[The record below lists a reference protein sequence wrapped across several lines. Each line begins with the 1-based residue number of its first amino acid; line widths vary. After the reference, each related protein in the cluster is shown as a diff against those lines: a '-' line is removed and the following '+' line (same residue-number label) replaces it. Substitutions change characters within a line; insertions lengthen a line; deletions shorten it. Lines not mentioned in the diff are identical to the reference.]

1 MLIIGSHAA
10 IFNKIHNGEEPRDT
24 DVIGTFAELQS
35 LIKELKKDAL
45 RETHAAGVGLQICAP
60 IDASHWHIRDHN
72 GWNYE
77 FEIAWP
83 GSSGELLLKLEGN
96 EEGREGFASKE
107 ACLALKLSHRFK
119 KDSPHFLKT
128 MRDVQAYKAAGI
140 VLTPELENLWLP
152 QREAETYTYNHPKLN
167 VDKGE
172 FFSGDG
178 VRYVYDHDTI
188 HLAVALLSEPPA
200 CCVPT
205 AEEEAMLACGDYQPE
220 ELWGSS
226 KPSCPKCFNAKSVAR
241 PAYTFYMQ
249 DGAQVMTD
257 ADKFFS
263 CSTDIRLFG
272 VYEEACVLAL
282 ERSQIPFDFKP
293 DPRYSFEMALM
304 KVCTSITSG
313 WFRWYAWENYDKVL
327 DLYNQLGENDY
338 IERFKRNAH
347 LLKPFKGE
355 TI

>member
-128 MRDVQAYKAAGI
+128 MRDVQAYKSAGI

-152 QREAETYTYNHPKLN
+152 QREAETYTYNHPKLD
-167 VDKGE
+167 VSKGE

-188 HLAVALLSEPPA
+188 HEAVSLFHE
-200 CCVPT
+200 
-205 AEEEAMLACGDYQPE
+205 
-220 ELWGSS
+220 
-226 KPSCPKCFNAKSVAR
+226 
-241 PAYTFYMQ
+241 PAYKNYMQ

-293 DPRYSFEMALM
+293 DPRYSFELALM

-338 IERFKRNAH
+338 VERFKKNAH
-347 LLKPFKGE
+347 LLKPFKE
-355 TI
+355 

>member
-35 LIKELKKDAL
+35 LIKEMKKDAL
-45 RETHAAGVGLQICAP
+45 RETHAAGVGLQACAP

-152 QREAETYTYNHPKLN
+152 QREAETYTYNHPKLD
-167 VDKGE
+167 VSKGE

-188 HLAVALLSEPPA
+188 HEAVAR
-200 CCVPT
+200 
-205 AEEEAMLACGDYQPE
+205 MD
-220 ELWGSS
+220 W
-226 KPSCPKCFNAKSVAR
+226 
-241 PAYTFYMQ
+241 PAYQNYMQ
-249 DGAQVMTD
+249 DGADVLTSSQL
-257 ADKFFS
+257 FFALPEH
-263 CSTDIRLFG
+263 TRLNG

-293 DPRYSFEMALM
+293 DPRYSFELALM

-313 WFRWYAWENYDKVL
+313 WFRWYAWENYDKIIE
-327 DLYNQLGENDY
+327 LYEELGEDDY
-338 IERFKRNAH
+338 VKRFKSNQH
-347 LLKPFKGE
+347 LLRPFNGS
-355 TI
+355 

>member
-24 DVIGTFAELQS
+24 DVIGTFSELQS

-152 QREAETYTYNHPKLN
+152 QREAETYTYNHPKLD
-167 VDKGE
+167 VSKGE

-188 HLAVALLSEPPA
+188 HEAVSLFHE
-200 CCVPT
+200 
-205 AEEEAMLACGDYQPE
+205 
-220 ELWGSS
+220 
-226 KPSCPKCFNAKSVAR
+226 
-241 PAYTFYMQ
+241 PAYKNYMQ

-293 DPRYSFEMALM
+293 DPRYSFELALM

-313 WFRWYAWENYDKVL
+313 WFRWYAWENYDKIIE
-327 DLYNQLGENDY
+327 LYEELGEGDY
-338 IERFKRNAH
+338 VERFKRNKH
-347 LLKPFKGE
+347 LLRPF
-355 TI
+355 IPA

>member
-152 QREAETYTYNHPKLN
+152 QREAETYTYNHPKLD
-167 VDKGE
+167 VSKGE

-188 HLAVALLSEPPA
+188 HEAVSLFHE
-200 CCVPT
+200 
-205 AEEEAMLACGDYQPE
+205 
-220 ELWGSS
+220 
-226 KPSCPKCFNAKSVAR
+226 
-241 PAYTFYMQ
+241 PAYKNYMQ

-293 DPRYSFEMALM
+293 DPRYSFELALM

-338 IERFKRNAH
+338 VERFKKNAH
-347 LLKPFKGE
+347 LLKPFKE
-355 TI
+355 